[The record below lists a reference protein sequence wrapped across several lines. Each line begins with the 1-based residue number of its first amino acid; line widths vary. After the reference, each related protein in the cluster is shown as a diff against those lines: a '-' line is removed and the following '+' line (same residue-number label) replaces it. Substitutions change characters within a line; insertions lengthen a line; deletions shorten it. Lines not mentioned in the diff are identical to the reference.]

1 MKWTIKTIGELFT
14 RWGVCKQEKSNREK
28 AIELVNAWF
37 DGKDIVMKDPIHG
50 VEDWISVRHP
60 DFWSY
65 LGQFC
70 VNVDKYK
77 IL

>member
-1 MKWTIKTIGELFT
+1 MSNIFKKNTTN
-14 RWGVCKQEKSNREK
+14 NREK

-65 LGQFC
+65 LGEFC

>member
-1 MKWTIKTIGELFT
+1 MIASNMF
-14 RWGVCKQEKSNREK
+14 EKDITNNREK

-50 VEDWISVRHP
+50 VKDWTSVRHP

-65 LGQFC
+65 LGEFC

-77 IL
+77 IF

>member
-1 MKWTIKTIGELFT
+1 MLDNGLLKNIRIISMFKKDITN
-14 RWGVCKQEKSNREK
+14 NREK

-65 LGQFC
+65 LGEFC

-77 IL
+77 II